1 MAKAAVKSKK
11 RAKPAKGKKH
21 HRGVLDL
28 PKAVETRMAEGRA
41 ERESVPLEAHGEWAA
56 SDGRPDPVGILEEQN
71 ATRVPELVPI
81 RHGRMIVS
89 PFTFYRGGAA
99 IMASDLSQTPSTG
112 LRVQCCGDAHLSN
125 FGVFAAPDRRL
136 VFDLNDFDET
146 LPAPFEW
153 DVKRLVA
160 SFVVAARDN
169 GHRRKE
175 QRAAA
180 RAAAAA
186 YRTTMARATAM
197 RFLEVWYARIDAED
211 LLTELA
217 AREDKATIKAA
228 QKGLAKA
235 RKRTSL
241 GSLSKFAERVDGGYR
256 IKQQPP
262 VIVRPPDARYGDLEQ
277 IIRQGL
283 ADYARSL
290 SPERRLVLDHYHYVD
305 FARKVVGVGSVGT
318 EAFMVLL
325 MGDRDDDPLFLQVKE
340 ADTSVLAPYAGA
352 GEYEQ
357 QGERVVHGQRIM
369 QAASDPF
376 LGWATGTGA
385 RGREFYVRQLRDMKG
400 SAVIEAMPPAR
411 LARYG
416 EVCGVTL
423 ARAHAR
429 SGDAAKIAGY
439 LGDDDTF
446 DRALEQFA
454 VAYADQ
460 NDADYAAV
468 HRRRGRAAHRGRTRR
483 VAPAAQRLTVM
494 VPDCTLPWMEQK
506 YVSLPATG
514 FQRVNAPGLQGPRI
528 ELDGAVAVGGDG
540 VGDRPVVAPLD
551 RLADLDRGVLGLVEV
566 VHRHAHHGGHRLRLS
581 CRLLLLGCRLRAFL
595 VPLSSSPQP
604 PSGSAASARH
614 AAIVTGR
621 LGRCDSGRTRIS
633 YLLGLIEGL
642 VAELHCM
649 GGGCITPIA

>member
-1 MAKAAVKSKK
+1 MTPVFARRRTISGQMAKTAVKSTK
-11 RAKPAKGKKH
+11 RAKSAKGKKRH
-21 HRGVLDL
+21 QHRGVLDL

-41 ERESVPLEAHGEWAA
+41 ERESVPLEAHAEWAA
-56 SDGRPDPVGILEEQN
+56 ADGRPDPVGILEEQN

-89 PFTFYRGGAA
+89 PFTFYRGSAA

-146 LPAPFEW
+146 LRAPFEW

-169 GHRRKE
+169 GYRRKE

-180 RAAAAA
+180 RTAAEA
-186 YRTTMARATAM
+186 YRKTMARAAAM

-211 LLTELA
+211 LLRELD
-217 AREDKATIKAA
+217 DKATVKAVH
-228 QKGLAKA
+228 KGLAKA

-241 GSLSKFAERVDGGYR
+241 GSLSKFAERVDNGYR
-256 IKQQPP
+256 IRQQPP
-262 VIVRPPDARYGDLEQ
+262 LIVRPSDATYGDLEQ
-277 IIRQGL
+277 IIRKGL
-283 ADYARSL
+283 AAYARSL

-340 ADTSVLAPYAGA
+340 ADPSVLAPYAGT
-352 GEYEQ
+352 GEYKQ
-357 QGERVVHGQRIM
+357 QGERVVQGQRVM

-385 RGREFYVRQLRDMKG
+385 RKREFYVRQLRDMKG
-400 SAVIEAMPPAR
+400 SALIETMPPAR
-411 LARYG
+411 LARYA
-416 EVCGVTL
+416 EVCGITL

-429 SGDAAKIAGY
+429 SGRAAKIAGY

-446 DRALEQFA
+446 DRALEHFA

-460 NDADYAAV
+460 NDADYAAFTD
-468 HRRRGRAAHRGRTRR
+468 AA
-483 VAPAAQRLTVM
+483 
-494 VPDCTLPWMEQK
+494 DE
-506 YVSLPATG
+506 
-514 FQRVNAPGLQGPRI
+514 RI
-528 ELDGAVAVGGDG
+528 
-540 VGDRPVVAPLD
+540 PVE
-551 RLADLDRGVLGLVEV
+551 RGV
-566 VHRHAHHGGHRLRLS
+566 
-581 CRLLLLGCRLRAFL
+581 
-595 VPLSSSPQP
+595 
-604 PSGSAASARH
+604 
-614 AAIVTGR
+614 
-621 LGRCDSGRTRIS
+621 
-633 YLLGLIEGL
+633 
-642 VAELHCM
+642 
-649 GGGCITPIA
+649 

>member
-41 ERESVPLEAHGEWAA
+41 QRESVPLEAHGDWAA
-56 SDGRPDPVGILEEQN
+56 FDGRPDPIGILEKQN
-71 ATRVPELVPI
+71 ATRVPDLVPI

-89 PFTFYRGGAA
+89 SFTFYRGSAA
-99 IMASDLSQTPSTG
+99 IMASDLSQTPSTS

-125 FGVFAAPDRRL
+125 FGVFAAPDRRV

-169 GHRRKE
+169 DHRGRE

-180 RAAAAA
+180 RAAVAA
-186 YRTTMARATAM
+186 YRTTMGHATAM
-197 RFLEVWYARIDAED
+197 RFLDVWYARNDAED
-211 LLTELA
+211 LMTELA
-217 AREDKATIKAA
+217 ARKEKASVKTAK
-228 QKGLAKA
+228 KVLAKA
-235 RKRTSL
+235 RTRTSL
-241 GSLSKFAERVDGGYR
+241 GSLSKFAQQVDGDYR
-256 IKQQPP
+256 IRLQPP
-262 VIVRPPDARYGDLEQ
+262 VIVRPSEEIYGDLEQ
-277 IIRQGL
+277 IVRQGL
-283 ADYARSL
+283 ADYAGSL

-340 ADTSVLAPYAGA
+340 ADASVLAPYAGA
-352 GEYEQ
+352 SEYEQ
-357 QGERVVHGQRIM
+357 QGERVVQGQRVM

-400 SAVIEAMPPAR
+400 SAVIEGMAPAG

-416 EVCGVTL
+416 QICGVTL
-423 ARAHAR
+423 AHAHAR

-446 DRALEQFA
+446 DRALESFA
-454 VAYADQ
+454 IAYADQ
-460 NDADYAAV
+460 NDADYAEFTDAADEHRIAV
-468 HRRRGRAAHRGRTRR
+468 
-483 VAPAAQRLTVM
+483 
-494 VPDCTLPWMEQK
+494 E
-506 YVSLPATG
+506 
-514 FQRVNAPGLQGPRI
+514 
-528 ELDGAVAVGGDG
+528 
-540 VGDRPVVAPLD
+540 
-551 RLADLDRGVLGLVEV
+551 RGV
-566 VHRHAHHGGHRLRLS
+566 
-581 CRLLLLGCRLRAFL
+581 
-595 VPLSSSPQP
+595 
-604 PSGSAASARH
+604 
-614 AAIVTGR
+614 
-621 LGRCDSGRTRIS
+621 
-633 YLLGLIEGL
+633 
-642 VAELHCM
+642 
-649 GGGCITPIA
+649 